1 MSYKIEKIREVLK
14 ANRLVEFAYLFG
26 SRVKAKAT
34 KRSDWDIAIYFK
46 KDPHSLPLWTTFL
59 LEAEIERQIGEEVQI
74 TVLNKIDSPVFLFQI
89 ISDGL
94 LLLERSSNNSILF
107 EASVLRRYHDWQ
119 YFLKRQ
125 ITYKL

>member
-46 KDPHSLPLWTTFL
+46 KDRIVSIMDNF
-59 LEAEIERQIGEEVQI
+59 
-74 TVLNKIDSPVFLFQI
+74 SPRGR
-89 ISDGL
+89 DRKGD
-94 LLLERSSNNSILF
+94 R
-107 EASVLRRYHDWQ
+107 
-119 YFLKRQ
+119 
-125 ITYKL
+125 